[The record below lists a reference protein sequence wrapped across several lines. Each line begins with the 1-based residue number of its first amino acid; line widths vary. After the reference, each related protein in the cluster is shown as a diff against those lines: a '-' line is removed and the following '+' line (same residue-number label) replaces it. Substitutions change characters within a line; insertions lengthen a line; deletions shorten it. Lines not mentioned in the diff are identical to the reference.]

1 MLELTTLSVFIGYL
15 IYLRYY
21 ADQRTNAQKE
31 ADRLRDGID
40 LFTSGQTANALA
52 YFNRAIADQPK
63 SSVAYLYRARIYR
76 TLGDPAAARHDV
88 DQGKS
93 YDDTVADLHLES
105 GQLHYEQGDY
115 QAAFVDFDKA
125 VFHAHG
131 DEAEP
136 YRWRGLARQQLQQH
150 EASRQDLHQAEALA
164 NVAATAAV
172 PVVQPAKPTFFDRRL
187 VVHSGLILLSSV
199 LILLIIKRSP
209 VIHWP
214 YLAAASSAVAI
225 GFLETRKGW
234 VLALQ
239 QAITLFIGYTFII
252 GPSEISTQREVEAF
266 GLYGSIG
273 LTFIGSLLGSFIK
286 RAQG

>member
-1 MLELTTLSVFIGYL
+1 MLELTTLTVFIGYL

-31 ADRLRDGID
+31 ADRLRDGIE
-40 LFTSGQTANALA
+40 LYTSGQLADALT

-63 SSVAYLYRARIYR
+63 SSVAYLYRARTAR
-76 TLGDPAAARHDV
+76 ALGDLAAARHDV

-105 GQLHYEQGDY
+105 GQLHYDQGEY

-136 YRWRGLARQQLQQH
+136 YRWRGLARQHLHQD
-150 EASRQDLHQAEALA
+150 EASRQDLKQADALA
-164 NVAATAAV
+164 QVQATPIA
-172 PVVQPAKPTFFDRRL
+172 PAGPPIRANFFDWRLLQHAGLIFLSSILIL
-187 VVHSGLILLSSV
+187 VV
-199 LILLIIKRSP
+199 IKHSP

-214 YLAAASSAVAI
+214 YLTAAISAVSI
-225 GFLETRKGW
+225 GFLETRRGW
-234 VLALQ
+234 ILALQ
-239 QAITLFIGYTFII
+239 QAMTLWIGYTFVA
-252 GPSEISTQREVEAF
+252 GPSDLSTQHEVEAF

-273 LTFIGSLLGSFIK
+273 LTFVGSLLGSVIK